1 MSSPTPNP
9 SSDPLLDRN
18 HFRERTFY
26 PQQIR
31 PFTEALALLPVP
43 ILPEHDDWLEMY
55 WRAWEIGWQQLRRPS
70 ALAGFISSYSGPVA
84 DENLS
89 MWETAFSLQYGLYG
103 RRAFHFAGSLDNFYA
118 KQHDDGYICREINE
132 QDGHD
137 FFEKFAPG
145 STGPNLLPWTEWRY
159 YRQTGDETRLHE
171 VFWPMLAYHRWLRRH
186 RTWRNGGYW
195 GTGRSAG
202 SGGHIPNAGADYH
215 GHHIWLEPTL
225 HACLNC
231 FYLTQIG
238 ESVGAGDILAELHRE
253 REQLLRLITDQLW
266 DRDDQFLHDLGPD
279 GQFAPAKS
287 IGAYWALF
295 DPSLLPG
302 KLQEGFLAHLKD
314 ETAFARQHPLPEA
327 VPAEDLRDRG
337 REARPHQVAALGE
350 EPAGA
355 GAPLQAVALVGDRQ
369 GHVAG
374 LGRHPQLFEQPA
386 ERGVVAAVVDDE
398 AGVDVEVAVVEVH
411 ADRVRVAADA
421 PVGLVEHQVVASV
434 QVVGGRQP
442 GDARPDDRDAHP
454 SSSRLGG
461 RVEFGAVGLSG

>member
-1 MSSPTPNP
+1 
-9 SSDPLLDRN
+9 
-18 HFRERTFY
+18 
-26 PQQIR
+26 
-31 PFTEALALLPVP
+31 
-43 ILPEHDDWLEMY
+43 
-55 WRAWEIGWQQLRRPS
+55 
-70 ALAGFISSYSGPVA
+70 
-84 DENLS
+84 

-145 STGPNLLPWTEWRY
+145 STGPNLLPWAEWRY

-202 SGGHIPNAGADYH
+202 SGGHVPNAGADYH

-253 REQLLRLITDQLW
+253 REQLLRLITDQLL

-314 ETAFARQHPLPEA
+314 ETAFGRQHPLPSLSA
-327 VPAEDLRDRG
+327 NSPGYSGKRWDGGVWSPTNYLVLKGLRALGWHKLAHKLASEHLKQVADVYVRTDTLWEYYAPDETAPG
-337 REARPHQVAALGE
+337 EGARPNYVGWTGLTPIAMLIEEIIGIQIDWPLRRIYWDRRLNLDEPYGVENLPLGTDGVVSLL
-350 EPAGA
+350 A
-355 GAPLQAVALVGDRQ
+355 D
-369 GHVAG
+369 
-374 LGRHPQLFEQPA
+374 A
-386 ERGVVAAVVDDE
+386 ERVTVETTVPFTLTVQDR
-398 AGVDVEVAVVEVH
+398 AGKVQL
-411 ADRVRVAADA
+411 
-421 PVGLVEHQVVASV
+421 PVS
-434 QVVGGRQP
+434 P
-442 GDARPDDRDAHP
+442 GKT
-454 SSSRLGG
+454 
-461 RVEFGAVGLSG
+461 EFEL